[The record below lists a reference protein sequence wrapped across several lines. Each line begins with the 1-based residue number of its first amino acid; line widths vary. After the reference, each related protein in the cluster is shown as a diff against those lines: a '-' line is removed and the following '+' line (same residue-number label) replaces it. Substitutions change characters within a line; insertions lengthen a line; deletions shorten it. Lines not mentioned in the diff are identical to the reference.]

1 MENDYYKK
9 QECFNYAVIIEKVK
23 NIQKCFKCSNGL
35 MTIMS
40 ASDKLVDVTIFL
52 NNRFTSASMPAY

>member
-1 MENDYYKK
+1 MIITKNK
-9 QECFNYAVIIEKVK
+9 NALIMLLSIIEKVK